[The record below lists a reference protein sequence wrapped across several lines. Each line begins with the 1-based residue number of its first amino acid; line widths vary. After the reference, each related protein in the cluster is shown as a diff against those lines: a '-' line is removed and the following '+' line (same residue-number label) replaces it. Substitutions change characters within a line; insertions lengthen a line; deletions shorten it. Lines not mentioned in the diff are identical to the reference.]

1 MKHFS
6 FLKKLRVP
14 GVLIPRVSQKR
25 LVWGFIGIGVFVLL
39 LFLGI
44 LPLVDAA
51 KKMED
56 EISMKRKIIQK
67 YDDFM
72 QSRKTVEEDLQ
83 RTQKQYEEIQ
93 QRLLSGETPQL
104 GAATLQEIVKKLADK
119 NGIAIRSFKILDPKE
134 TTPYRKV
141 SIQIEYSPVNNML
154 SLGQFFH
161 DLEHQDKK
169 LYITEMDLLVFNV
182 RAPANIQG
190 NLVITGLMKG
200 AKVKEKGEGGV
211 GFVAEVRRSVSSD
224 TLYDRSAGVRKLRDV
239 DGASGFRYGKGLVQ
253 EIERQAGWTAASRGR
268 ERCEVA
274 PFHRVLYLCGREK
287 PLSSGSE
294 GISRHCSTVNAAGR
308 TTACAARR

>member
-1 MKHFS
+1 LKNFS

-14 GVLIPRVSQKR
+14 GALIPRVSQKR

-44 LPLVDAA
+44 LPLVEAA
-51 KKMED
+51 KKMEG

-67 YDDFM
+67 YDDFV

-154 SLGQFFH
+154 SLVQFFH

-169 LYITEMDLLVFNV
+169 LFITEMDLLVFNV

-200 AKVKEKGEGGV
+200 TKIKEKGKEG
-211 GFVAEVRRSVSSD
+211 
-224 TLYDRSAGVRKLRDV
+224 
-239 DGASGFRYGKGLVQ
+239 
-253 EIERQAGWTAASRGR
+253 
-268 ERCEVA
+268 
-274 PFHRVLYLCGREK
+274 
-287 PLSSGSE
+287 
-294 GISRHCSTVNAAGR
+294 
-308 TTACAARR
+308 

>member
-1 MKHFS
+1 
-6 FLKKLRVP
+6 
-14 GVLIPRVSQKR
+14 LIPRVSQKR

-44 LPLVDAA
+44 LPLVEAA
-51 KKMED
+51 KKMEG

-67 YDDFM
+67 YDDFV

-104 GAATLQEIVKKLADK
+104 GAATLQEIVKKFADK

-141 SIQIEYSPVNNML
+141 SIQIEFNPVNNML
-154 SLGQFFH
+154 SLGQFFY

-169 LYITEMDLLVFNV
+169 LLITEMDLLVFNV
-182 RAPANIQG
+182 RAPGNIQG

-200 AKVKEKGEGGV
+200 TKIKEKGKEG
-211 GFVAEVRRSVSSD
+211 
-224 TLYDRSAGVRKLRDV
+224 
-239 DGASGFRYGKGLVQ
+239 
-253 EIERQAGWTAASRGR
+253 
-268 ERCEVA
+268 
-274 PFHRVLYLCGREK
+274 
-287 PLSSGSE
+287 
-294 GISRHCSTVNAAGR
+294 
-308 TTACAARR
+308 

>member
-1 MKHFS
+1 LKNFS

-14 GVLIPRVSQKR
+14 GAFIPRVSQKR

-44 LPLVDAA
+44 LPLVEAA
-51 KKMED
+51 KKMEG

-67 YDDFM
+67 YDDFV

-154 SLGQFFH
+154 SLVQFFH

-169 LYITEMDLLVFNV
+169 LFITEMDLLVFNV

-200 AKVKEKGEGGV
+200 TKIKEKGKEG
-211 GFVAEVRRSVSSD
+211 
-224 TLYDRSAGVRKLRDV
+224 
-239 DGASGFRYGKGLVQ
+239 
-253 EIERQAGWTAASRGR
+253 
-268 ERCEVA
+268 
-274 PFHRVLYLCGREK
+274 
-287 PLSSGSE
+287 
-294 GISRHCSTVNAAGR
+294 
-308 TTACAARR
+308 

>member
-1 MKHFS
+1 LKKFS

-14 GVLIPRVSQKR
+14 GVLIPRVSQRR
-25 LVWGFIGIGVFVLL
+25 LIWGFIGIGVFVLL

-44 LPLVDAA
+44 LPLVEAA

-67 YDDFM
+67 YDDFV

-200 AKVKEKGEGGV
+200 TKIKEKGKEG
-211 GFVAEVRRSVSSD
+211 
-224 TLYDRSAGVRKLRDV
+224 
-239 DGASGFRYGKGLVQ
+239 
-253 EIERQAGWTAASRGR
+253 
-268 ERCEVA
+268 
-274 PFHRVLYLCGREK
+274 
-287 PLSSGSE
+287 
-294 GISRHCSTVNAAGR
+294 
-308 TTACAARR
+308 

>member
-1 MKHFS
+1 LKHFS
-6 FLKKLRVP
+6 FIKKLRVP

-25 LVWGFIGIGVFVLL
+25 LLWGFIGIGVFVLL
-39 LFLGI
+39 LFLGVF
-44 LPLVDAA
+44 PLVEAA

-67 YDDFM
+67 YDDFV

-83 RTQKQYEEIQ
+83 RTQKQCEEIQ

-134 TTPYRKV
+134 TAPYRKV

-154 SLGQFFH
+154 SLGQFFY

-200 AKVKEKGEGGV
+200 AKIKEKGKEG
-211 GFVAEVRRSVSSD
+211 
-224 TLYDRSAGVRKLRDV
+224 
-239 DGASGFRYGKGLVQ
+239 
-253 EIERQAGWTAASRGR
+253 
-268 ERCEVA
+268 
-274 PFHRVLYLCGREK
+274 
-287 PLSSGSE
+287 
-294 GISRHCSTVNAAGR
+294 
-308 TTACAARR
+308 

>member
-1 MKHFS
+1 LKYFS

-14 GVLIPRVSQKR
+14 GDLIPRVSQRR

-44 LPLVDAA
+44 LPLVEAA

-67 YDDFM
+67 YDDFV

-169 LYITEMDLLVFNV
+169 LFITEMDLLVFNV

-200 AKVKEKGEGGV
+200 TKIKEKGKEG
-211 GFVAEVRRSVSSD
+211 
-224 TLYDRSAGVRKLRDV
+224 
-239 DGASGFRYGKGLVQ
+239 
-253 EIERQAGWTAASRGR
+253 
-268 ERCEVA
+268 
-274 PFHRVLYLCGREK
+274 
-287 PLSSGSE
+287 
-294 GISRHCSTVNAAGR
+294 
-308 TTACAARR
+308 